1 MKPLLAAVLVCGG
14 IYLLHRLALWA
25 EGRGWIYYLR
35 RRPSRSALGN
45 AFLEVQAIVEPG
57 KRRLLEARQQEP
69 LDGDESGAPPEPDG
83 GGEEDGRVGRGRA

>member
-1 MKPLLAAVLVCGG
+1 MKLLLAAVLVCGG
-14 IYLLHRLALWA
+14 ICLLHRLALWA

-57 KRRLLEARQQEP
+57 KRVLLEARQQEP
-69 LDGDESGAPPEPDG
+69 LDGDESGAPPGPDG
-83 GGEEDGRVGRGRA
+83 GGEGDGRGGRGRA